1 MYWHIL
7 HITVSHYTSMCI
19 EVDGHWLHLTTTSH
33 FLIFASREDKSVVLI
48 THKLLYMAQD
58 VKHVL

>member
-1 MYWHIL
+1 MCWHIL

-19 EVDGHWLHLTTTSH
+19 EVDRHWLHLTFTSH
-33 FLIFASREDKSVVLI
+33 FLIFASREDKSVLI
-48 THKLLYMAQD
+48 THKLLYMEQD